1 MQCEICHSEL
11 GPEDLACKECG
22 APILQNV
29 EGFENSMAIQRI
41 LRTLIVDNF
50 KNSPV
55 NTRSLVALLKD
66 YLTEY
71 KPECRLLIYT
81 INSGVLRNMLA
92 EDNRSIAVM
101 RAKSCLISECFISES
116 AAEFVLVCLTYM
128 LKWPYKI
135 TLKSADEKEEE
146 IINRRL
152 AEAKRQ
158 ENQNTN
164 SGPVDIE
171 ARVFRP
177 TDAVRFRLS
186 KNVNISKDYTKIEGF
201 CFDKYN
207 FMKTAKLPPTLMAI
221 GEYAFSGCKH
231 LRSIELPENMKI
243 ISQGAFSQCTELE
256 KITIPR
262 GVLEIEDNTF
272 LCCESL
278 EIVEIPSTVSSIGV
292 QAFSGCEKLK
302 RLYLPDSIKFIDE
315 NAFLYCPDLTI
326 ICYENSYTHRYC
338 IDNGIKVETVPV
350 GKDLK
355 AKY

>member
-11 GPEDLACKECG
+11 SPEDLACKECG
-22 APILQNV
+22 TPVLQNV
-29 EGFENSMAIQRI
+29 EGFENSMAI

-50 KNSPV
+50 KNAPV

-71 KPECRLLIYT
+71 KSECRLLIYT
-81 INSGVLRNMLA
+81 INSGVLRNMIS
-92 EDNRSIAVM
+92 EENRNIAIM

-116 AAEFVLVCLTYM
+116 AAEFVLACLTYM

-135 TLKSADEKEEE
+135 TLKSNEEDDDVPTVNKRAVKTGTE
-146 IINRRL
+146 IT
-152 AEAKRQ
+152 A
-158 ENQNTN
+158 

-171 ARVFRP
+171 AKVFRP
-177 TDAVRFRLS
+177 SDAVRFRLS
-186 KNVNISKDYTKIEGF
+186 KNVNISKEYTKIEGF
-201 CFDKYN
+201 CFDRYN
-207 FMKTAKLPPTLMAI
+207 FMKTIKLPSTLIAI

-231 LRSIELPENMKI
+231 LRSIELPDSVKI
-243 ISQGAFSQCTELE
+243 IRQGAFSQCTELE

-272 LCCESL
+272 LCCEAL

-315 NAFLYCPDLTI
+315 NSFLYCPDLTI
-326 ICYENSYTHRYC
+326 ICYENSYTHKYC
-338 IDNGIKVETVPV
+338 IDNGIKAETVPV

>member
-11 GPEDLACKECG
+11 SPEDLACKECG
-22 APILQNV
+22 TPVLQNV

-50 KNSPV
+50 KNAPV

-71 KPECRLLIYT
+71 KSECRLLIYT
-81 INSGVLRNMLA
+81 INSGVLRNMIS
-92 EDNRSIAVM
+92 EENRNIAIM

-116 AAEFVLVCLTYM
+116 AAEFVLACLTYM

-135 TLKSADEKEEE
+135 TLKSNEEDDDVPTVNKRAVKTGTE
-146 IINRRL
+146 IT
-152 AEAKRQ
+152 A
-158 ENQNTN
+158 

-171 ARVFRP
+171 AKVFRP
-177 TDAVRFRLS
+177 SDAVRFRLS
-186 KNVNISKDYTKIEGF
+186 KNVNISKEYTKIEGF
-201 CFDKYN
+201 CFDRYN
-207 FMKTAKLPPTLMAI
+207 FMKTIKLPSTLIAI

-231 LRSIELPENMKI
+231 LRSIELPDSVKI
-243 ISQGAFSQCTELE
+243 IRQGAFSQCTELE

-272 LCCESL
+272 LCCEAL

-315 NAFLYCPDLTI
+315 NSFLYCPDLTI
-326 ICYENSYTHRYC
+326 ICYENSYTHKYC
-338 IDNGIKVETVPV
+338 IDNGIKAETVPV